1 MYRRHSPQHHESI
14 PFFRGGYQT
23 TKGDLRVTVNFTFP
37 PAALKS
43 PSNLQPALSPMSI
56 LGSLHNVGGWL
67 KFFFFVSLFHVL
79 FRDLT
84 YPQDGP
90 VHDWHWN
97 RLLLYAPVHHMMC
110 PGALQALKETIHA
123 RFSSFLASCDS
134 ANEESRHPRHTVQ
147 TFFLSLLCRK
157 ISLVRIS

>member
-1 MYRRHSPQHHESI
+1 MHISTRRCCCCPKPASEFWLNQTLNSKQQQSP
-14 PFFRGGYQT
+14 
-23 TKGDLRVTVNFTFP
+23 
-37 PAALKS
+37 
-43 PSNLQPALSPMSI
+43 LQMP
-56 LGSLHNVGGWL
+56 
-67 KFFFFVSLFHVL
+67 FFFFVSLFHVL

-134 ANEESRHPRHTVQ
+134 ANEESRHHRHTVQ